1 MSAMKLHEN
10 LNGAPMSVEGARQGG
25 APVSEGLFG
34 RIYAYVSR
42 VPSGKVVTYGQVAAA
57 VGAPR
62 CARQVGWA
70 LHQNP
75 RPGEIPCHRVVN
87 RQGRLAPAFAFGGPA
102 VQRDLLAAEGVP
114 SAARDGCFYVDLT
127 RYGWFCGDMQST
139 MRDINA

>member
-1 MSAMKLHEN
+1 MSEINVHEN
-10 LNGAPMSVEGARQGG
+10 LNVAPMSGADARKSG

-42 VPSGKVVTYGQVAAA
+42 VPVGKVVTYGQVAAA

-87 RQGRLAPAFAFGGPA
+87 RQGRLAPAFAFGGTDA
-102 VQRDLLAAEGVP
+102 QARLLAAEGVTV
-114 SAARDGCFYVDLT
+114 RDGYVDLNVYLW
-127 RYGWFCGDMQST
+127 RE
-139 MRDINA
+139 